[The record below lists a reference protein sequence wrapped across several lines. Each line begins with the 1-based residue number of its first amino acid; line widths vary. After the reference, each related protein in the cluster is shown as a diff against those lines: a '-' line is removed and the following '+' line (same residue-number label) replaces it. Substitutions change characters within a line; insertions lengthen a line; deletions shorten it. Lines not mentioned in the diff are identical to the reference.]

1 MAQQNGS
8 SVADSVTAS
17 VASLLALACATGT
30 AQAQQKPTG
39 PNGPNGFPTKPI
51 RVLVSSAAGG
61 GLDMISRAVA
71 EKLGERLGR
80 AVVVDNQAGGNG
92 AIAAGLLADATP
104 DGYTLMSTSN
114 SMILNGVFNRLQF
127 DIRKAFVPVARQSSQ
142 YYLAYAPVGF
152 KANNV
157 RELIALAKA
166 NPGKLNFGSSGVG
179 SVIHLGMEMF
189 QMGAGVKMVH
199 IPYKG
204 NGPANIDIAAGR
216 LDLLLGALS
225 GLPLVRSG
233 KAKILGATS
242 PRRMADFPDLPTFA
256 ESGVP
261 DFELSNTYTLYA
273 PIKTAAPVVAFLNN
287 QVATLLAT
295 PEVKAKFAADNSEA
309 APPIPP
315 EQLRVEF
322 LKEFDRWEAVV
333 KAAGITA
340 DQL

>member
-1 MAQQNGS
+1 MAMQNGS
-8 SVADSVTAS
+8 SVATSVTAM
-17 VASLLALACATGT
+17 LALTCASGI

-39 PNGPNGFPTKPI
+39 PGGFPTKPI

-71 EKLGERLGR
+71 ERLGERLGR
-80 AVVVDNQAGGNG
+80 GVIVDNQAGGNG
-92 AIAAGLLADATP
+92 AIAAGLLAEATP
-104 DGYTLMSTSN
+104 DGHTLMSTSN
-114 SMILNGVFNRLQF
+114 SMVLNGVFNRLSF

-142 YYLAYAPVGF
+142 HYLAYAPAAS
-152 KANNV
+152 KANSV
-157 RELIALAKA
+157 RELIAMAKA
-166 NPGKLNFGSSGVG
+166 NPGKLNYGSSGVG

-189 QMGAGVKMVH
+189 QSGAGVKMVH

-204 NGPANIDIAAGR
+204 NGPANIDLAAGR
-216 LDLLLGALS
+216 LDILLGALS

-242 PRRMADFPDLPTFA
+242 PRRMADFPDVPTFV

-261 DFELSNTYTLYA
+261 DFELGNTYTLYA
-273 PIKTAAPVVAFLNN
+273 PIKTPAPVVAFLNS
-287 QVATLLAT
+287 QVAALLAT
-295 PEVKAKFAADNSEA
+295 PEVKARFAADNSEA

-322 LKEFDRWEAVV
+322 LKEFERWDGVV